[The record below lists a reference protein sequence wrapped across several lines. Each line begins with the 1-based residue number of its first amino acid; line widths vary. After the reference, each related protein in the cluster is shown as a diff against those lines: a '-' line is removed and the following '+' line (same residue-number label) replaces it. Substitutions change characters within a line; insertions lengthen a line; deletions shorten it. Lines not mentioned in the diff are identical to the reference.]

1 MCNRISYC
9 VVSLSFSTV
18 FLSASGVRPAR
29 SYYIQRVRRL
39 PHMETRVTS
48 AVSKKLQLSHR
59 AGSCSHDA
67 SGTSDE
73 SNTSPSSFS
82 IHGDFQFCI
91 KHSQG
96 LLNVAQMKKR

>member
-29 SYYIQRVRRL
+29 SCRVRRL

-59 AGSCSHDA
+59 AGSCSRDA

-73 SNTSPSSFS
+73 SNTFPSGFS

-91 KHSQG
+91 NSSK
-96 LLNVAQMKKR
+96 VC